1 MNNKHNI
8 KVYLVIISIII
19 IYTINMIGV
28 DVVPIEEV
36 DVINGVS
43 YDIQKLSPTSI
54 KYVFPFS
61 FSIFYLNGKRGNKV
75 NVGEGL
81 TVGDSI
87 QNRQRVMNKKFVQG
101 LEKIFVISD
110 KYASN
115 GIRTILDERA
125 RSNEASD
132 MAFGMVC
139 KGNSEDILKAK
150 IKGYSSSSD
159 YLQGLID
166 KAQQENFFSQNYKI
180 IDIFV
185 RTDSE
190 GRNVVLPYI
199 GIGEDTIEITGLA
212 VFKKDKMVCKTDVD
226 DAKLLNMLRENNV
239 EGTLSLERN
248 SKEYID
254 IHVNSKRKVKCE
266 KTGDKYRFTISL
278 DMTGE
283 IITNELYK
291 DIKDSQQEK
300 KQFENEISKKTE
312 EKCRAFINKMQN
324 EYKVDCL
331 ELGKKAASKYGR
343 RKGIDWNEV
352 ICNSNIE
359 VKVKVKVSRQGKGD
373 Y

>member
-1 MNNKHNI
+1 MNNKHNK
-8 KVYLVIISIII
+8 KVYLVTIII
-19 IYTINMIGV
+19 IILYTINIIGV
-28 DVVPIEEV
+28 DIVPIEEV

-43 YDIQKLSPTSI
+43 YDIQKMSPTNF

-61 FSIFYLNGKRGNKV
+61 FSIFHLNGKRGNKV
-75 NVGEGL
+75 NIGEGI

-87 QNRQRVMNKKFVQG
+87 QNRQRVMDKKFVQG
-101 LEKIFVISD
+101 LEKVFVISE
-110 KYASN
+110 KYAAN
-115 GIRTILDERA
+115 GIRNILDERA

-150 IKGYSSSSD
+150 IKGYASSSD

-166 KAQQENFFSQNYKI
+166 KAHQDNFFSQNYKI

-185 RTDSE
+185 RVDSE
-190 GRNVVLPYI
+190 GRNVILPYVEI
-199 GIGEDTIEITGLA
+199 KEDTIEITGLA
-212 VFKKDKMVCKTDVD
+212 VFKKDKMIAKTDVED
-226 DAKLLNMLRENNV
+226 GRLLNMLRENDV
-239 EGTLSLERN
+239 DGTLSLERN
-248 SKEYID
+248 AKEYID
-254 IHVNSKRKVKCE
+254 IHVSSKRKVKCE
-266 KTGDKYRFTISL
+266 KRGDKYRFTINL
-278 DMTGE
+278 DMSGD

-291 DIKDSQQEK
+291 DIKDSPEEK
-300 KQFENEISKKTE
+300 KEFENEISKKTE

-352 ICNSNIE
+352 ICNSDIE
-359 VKVKVKVSRQGKGD
+359 VNVKVKVSRQGKGD